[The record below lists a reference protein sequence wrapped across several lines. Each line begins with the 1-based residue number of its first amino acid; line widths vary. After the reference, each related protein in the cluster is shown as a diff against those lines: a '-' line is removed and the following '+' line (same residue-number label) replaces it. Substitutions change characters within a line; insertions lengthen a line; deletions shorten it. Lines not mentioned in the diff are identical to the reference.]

1 MKRLHK
7 PVTAN
12 SSTNRSRVTNGTQ
25 LLIGVDSR
33 SPAGRRFRDL
43 MRGYEAEFVVASE
56 QDRGLIRQVAASVK
70 ADRVTPADPI
80 GCSDPSIS
88 REDSSESYR

>member
-12 SSTNRSRVTNGTQ
+12 SGTNRSRVTNGGQ

-33 SPAGRRFRDL
+33 SPAARRFRDL

-56 QDRGLIRQVAASVK
+56 QDRGLIRQVPMPKRA
-70 ADRVTPADPI
+70 
-80 GCSDPSIS
+80 
-88 REDSSESYR
+88 